1 MSVRIEY
8 TPGNRPTTRQIL
20 DLLNAQHPDKV
31 FTAGPGNVIVESYR
45 EPTAELSRAEAL
57 QEQADLRAIREAKVG
72 YGATEAVFTF

>member
-8 TPGNRPTTRQIL
+8 TPGNKPTTRQIL
-20 DLLNAQHPDKV
+20 DSLNAQHPDKV

-57 QEQADLRAIREAKVG
+57 QEQADLRAIREAQVG
-72 YGATEAVFTF
+72 YGATEAAFTF

>member
-8 TPGNRPTTRQIL
+8 VAGDEPTTREIL
-20 DLLNAQHPDKV
+20 DSLNAQHPGKV

-57 QEQADLRAIREAKVG
+57 QEQADLRALREAKVG

>member
-8 TPGNRPTTRQIL
+8 TPGNKPTTREIL
-20 DLLNAQHPDKV
+20 DSLNAQHPDKV
-31 FTAGPGNVIVESYR
+31 FTVGPGNVIVESYR